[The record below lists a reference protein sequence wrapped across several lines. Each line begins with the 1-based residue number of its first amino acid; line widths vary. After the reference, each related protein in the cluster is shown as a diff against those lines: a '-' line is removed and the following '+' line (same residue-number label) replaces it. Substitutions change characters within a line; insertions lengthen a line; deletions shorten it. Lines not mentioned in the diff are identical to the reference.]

1 MMKTITV
8 REAGKGLSHPETLFV
23 DANEVIVTKHGQ
35 PILRLLP
42 AAGARKVR
50 SMAGFRAK
58 QRIQSVASETIVA
71 RDRDER
77 L

>member
-8 REAGKGLSHPETLFV
+8 REAREGLSHPETLFV

-42 AAGARKVR
+42 VAGARKVR

>member
-1 MMKTITV
+1 MKTITV
-8 REAGKGLSHPETLFV
+8 REAREALSHPETLFV

-42 AAGARKVR
+42 AAGTRKVR

-58 QRIQSVASETIVA
+58 QRSQTVASETIVSQ
-71 RDRDER
+71 DREER

>member
-23 DANEVIVTKHGQ
+23 DANEVVVTKHGQ
-35 PILRLLP
+35 PILRRLP
-42 AAGARKVR
+42 AAGTRKVH

-58 QRIQSVASETIVA
+58 QRMQSVANETMLA
-71 RDRDER
+71 QDRQER

>member
-8 REAGKGLSHPETLFV
+8 REAREGLSHPETLFV

-50 SMAGFRAK
+50 SMAEFRAK
-58 QRIQSVASETIVA
+58 LRIQSVASETIVA
-71 RDRDER
+71 RDREER

>member
-23 DANEVIVTKHGQ
+23 DANEVVVTKHGQ
-35 PILRLLP
+35 PILRCLP
-42 AAGARKVR
+42 AAGTRNVR
-50 SMAGFRAK
+50 SMAGFRAN
-58 QRIQSVASETIVA
+58 QRIQSVANETMVEQ
-71 RDRDER
+71 DREER